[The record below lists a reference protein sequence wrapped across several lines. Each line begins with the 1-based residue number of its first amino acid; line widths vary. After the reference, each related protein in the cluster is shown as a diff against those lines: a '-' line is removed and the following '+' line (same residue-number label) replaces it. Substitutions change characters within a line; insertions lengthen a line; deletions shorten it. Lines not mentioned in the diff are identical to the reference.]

1 MTKMR
6 VHELMENEETLV
18 GLITDLGYYNAYVE
32 YLDDM
37 IKVVVQSDELSAVQA
52 AEIITLVMENSVNS
66 LLPEIEYVS

>member
-1 MTKMR
+1 
-6 VHELMENEETLV
+6 MENEETLV